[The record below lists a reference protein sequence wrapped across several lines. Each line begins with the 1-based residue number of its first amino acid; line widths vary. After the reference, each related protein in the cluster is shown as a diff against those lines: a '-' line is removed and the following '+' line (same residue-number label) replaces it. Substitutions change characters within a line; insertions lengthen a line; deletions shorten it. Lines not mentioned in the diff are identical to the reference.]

1 MTLLSDVWY
10 VAWRELA
17 KFFRT
22 RVRVITTLVQ
32 PVLWLGL
39 MGNVMQGFTTN
50 PYVQGMIGTNS
61 YLAFMTPGI
70 ILMTVLFGGVFSG
83 LSIVWDRRI
92 GYLEKL
98 MAAPIARGAIP
109 LGKMLAAAI
118 QGGIQVSIIVL
129 IATGFG
135 VRFATGPLGILVI
148 LLVAMTFSLILSGL
162 SLSLAATIKT
172 HEALM
177 AVVNFFTLPLMFT
190 STALFPREAMPHWLA
205 TIAKVN
211 PVTHA
216 VAPIRELALYGW
228 NWEHMA
234 VGLVVTLGLAA
245 AAMLAAQ
252 VIFRRATAE

>member
-1 MTLLSDVWY
+1 MTFLSDIWY
-10 VAWRELA
+10 VAWRELV

-22 RVRVITTLVQ
+22 RVRVIMTLVQ

-39 MGNVMQGFTTN
+39 MGNVMQGFTAN
-50 PYVQGMIGTNS
+50 PYVQGMIGTQS

-118 QGGIQVSIIVL
+118 QGGIQVLIIVL

-135 VRFATGPLGILVI
+135 VRFATGPLGIAVI
-148 LLVAMTFSLILSGL
+148 LLVAMSFSTILSGL
-162 SLSLAATIKT
+162 SLTLAVAIKT
-172 HEALM
+172 QEALM
-177 AVVNFFTLPLMFT
+177 AVVNFLTLPLMFT
-190 STALFPREAMPHWLA
+190 STALFPREAMPRWLA
-205 TIAKVN
+205 TIAKIN

-216 VAPIRELALYGW
+216 VTPIRELTLRGW
-228 NWEHMA
+228 NWNAMYTGIF
-234 VGLVVTLGLAA
+234 VILGLAA
-245 AAMLAAQ
+245 AMGLLAQ
-252 VIFRRATAE
+252 WMFRRATAE